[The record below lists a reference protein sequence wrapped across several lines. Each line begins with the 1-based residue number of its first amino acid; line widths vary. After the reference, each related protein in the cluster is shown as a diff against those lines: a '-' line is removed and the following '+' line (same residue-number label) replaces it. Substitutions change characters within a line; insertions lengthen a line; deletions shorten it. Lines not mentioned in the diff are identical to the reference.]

1 MLLDNVFSFL
11 YSSVY
16 GCVAFKTSKKE
27 DSKMVSNE
35 LGQQLHGRAV
45 RGEAL
50 SAEERAQLEA
60 WYAEMDRAEAARLN
74 SNATAKTIESLQ
86 AEIDS
91 AVAQLA
97 DTIKRIQEIS
107 AENAVLRRENDAL
120 LRQLAQR
127 SMLQPV

>member
-1 MLLDNVFSFL
+1 
-11 YSSVY
+11 
-16 GCVAFKTSKKE
+16 
-27 DSKMVSNE
+27 MVSTE
-35 LGQQLHGRAV
+35 IGQQLHGRAV

-50 SAEERAQLEA
+50 SADEHAQLEA

-74 SNATAKTIESLQ
+74 SSATAKTVEALQ

-91 AVAQLA
+91 ALVQLA
-97 DTIKRIQEIS
+97 DTIKRIQEVS
-107 AENAVLRRENDAL
+107 AENATLRRENAAL